1 MTSTPLS
8 QSQLSIFLS
17 CQNLDEQSGNYQLAF
32 LYKLPQSIDLQKLK
46 NALEAFVAAHPA
58 VLSHIQDRDGIPCMV
73 CSPEEWKAEI
83 KDIDS
88 IDRVKGSFARPMDLY
103 KDRLFRLELYRTP
116 SDNYFYCD
124 FHHILA
130 DGTGILLFQECL
142 SAAYLGK
149 EMPAERMSGAEIALE
164 EQKRRESGDFEEAR
178 QWFAREFGEA
188 AETESR
194 ILPDVYGA
202 EPSAYRELVAELDID
217 SDAMKEILSRYNYA
231 ESTLLTT
238 VFGLTLAS
246 WNADSAASF
255 STIWNGRK
263 SADARTA
270 FTMSVHTLP
279 VYVNAS
285 PDTPV
290 EEVLAGTK
298 AQMKGMKERSFFSIA
313 DCGAYLGLSPG
324 INFGFQGKYFPERPD
339 LVLDGTCIPVEDLR
353 TNPPGLGLSTELFTP
368 EQGPYKLRFWYKPC
382 EYTEG
387 ILRNFAESFAA
398 AVLSLKQART
408 VGDLCFAS
416 PAQLRT
422 LDGFNPGK
430 AVADTGKTVLDF
442 FRQRVREN
450 PDQTAVVCGDI
461 RLSYAQ
467 VDSLT
472 DRLAAYIEKNVRPGS
487 VVAIILGRSQYT
499 MIAPLGV
506 LKAGCSYQPLDPS
519 YPRERL
525 QFMVQ
530 DSGAALLIA
539 DEGLAELV
547 DGFQGPV
554 LPTARISALP
564 EGKPQAQPKPD
575 DLFVLLYTSGTTG
588 TPKGCMLNHRNISMF
603 AQHHGQRTGIS
614 ARSRLSAYASF
625 GFDAFV
631 GDLYGALVAGA
642 TLYIIP
648 EEIRLD
654 LAALHAFFEENGIT
668 HSFMTTQVAT
678 QFAINYP
685 SCKGLEVLFTGG
697 EKLSSLPLP
706 KYQLHNCYGPTESI
720 CYVISKVVTR
730 QEENIPIGVP
740 LPGVHAFVV
749 NKAGRRMPVGAAG
762 ELLEASLQV
771 GDGYLGRPEKT
782 AEAFADNPYET
793 DPAFARLYRTGDIV
807 RYRADGDIEFIGR
820 KDGQVKIRGFR
831 IELKE
836 VEAVIREFPD
846 MKDVTVQAFDQE
858 GGGKFM
864 AAYVVSDRT
873 VDIQALNAFILERKP
888 PYMVPAVTMQIDAIP
903 LNVNQKVDKKALP
916 KPQGGMKAENQA
928 AAPLNV
934 LEEELAALLKET
946 TGIEGAPLTEPLMLY
961 GLSSLS
967 GLRLATE
974 LYKRYGIQA
983 DMNSF
988 AKTATLQ
995 SIENDVLRHWMAGDA
1010 ASHSERSEATLLPQP
1025 LTNQQAG
1032 VYLDCIKAPQE
1043 TIYNIPMVWAFPAE
1057 ISAGTLQEAVQK
1069 VLAAHPSLQSTFEQR
1084 DGQIYQVPN
1093 DTPIPVLIKEASLD
1107 SERETFTL
1115 PFDLGKGPLGRV
1127 EILPGKDATYLLS
1140 DFHHLVFDGRS
1151 YDIFIQQVCAALEG
1165 KDIAPEAYTYFQYAA
1180 WQRKEEDGEAYARAH
1195 AFFAE
1200 QLAGLESPSAV
1211 IPDMEPGDQTGREV
1225 FLRKAVRA
1233 DIHPL
1238 CKQLGISP
1246 ASFYL
1251 GAAYLT
1257 LSAYNADNKVY
1268 MCTVSNGRGNLKTA
1282 DSFGMFVNTLAL
1294 AGDCGVE
1301 DTEAFLKQC
1310 DRHFQETLENQE
1322 YPFAKIADEF
1332 SFQPQV
1338 MLAYQVGVL
1347 ADYRV
1352 NGKEVKGENLEAGAP
1367 KFPLSIY
1374 IDGSEGQEE
1383 IVLGYDDSKYSPAL
1397 MQAFADAMETVCRGL
1412 LKYGHLSEIPFVDG
1426 ESLQRLDGFNHY
1438 TQEVDLG
1445 QTVVDL
1451 FRKQAR
1457 TTPDAPAV
1465 LFDGKAISYR
1475 ELDVFTDSLAARIL
1489 EFGLGEEDVVSVLIG
1504 RNAWMTKASLSVMKA
1519 GCAYQPL
1526 DPSYPAERLNFMI
1539 HDARAKLL
1547 IAEKDLVPLVGDYKG
1562 PVLTTEEL
1570 EAVRPLSDGA
1580 SPTLPGDHLPKPENL
1595 YILLYTSG
1603 STGVPKGVML
1613 EHRNLTNFC
1622 AWYCDYYGLK
1632 AGHRVAAFASYGFDA
1647 NMMDQYPALTCGAC
1661 VCIIPEDVRH
1671 DLVAL
1676 DRFITENG
1684 VTHSFMTT
1692 QVGVM
1697 YARNFPDN
1705 PSLKYLS
1712 VGGEKLISMP
1722 PPSYAFYNGYGP
1734 TECTIFST
1742 IFHVRK
1748 REDNIPIGHPLS
1760 NVQSYVVDKQMR
1772 RLPVGAAGE
1781 LLIGGEG
1788 VGRGYLN
1795 NPEKTAEC
1803 FIDNPFLPGVRL
1815 YRSGDIV
1822 RYRPDGNI
1830 EFVGRKDRQVKIRGF
1845 RIELKEVEAVIQ
1857 EIPGV
1862 RDVTVQAFDAP
1873 SGGKFLAAYV
1883 VAQGDF
1889 DTRAAADFIRER
1901 KPPYMVPAAWMQL
1914 DAIPLNVNQKVDRK
1928 ALPPATPQAL
1938 EDYVAPVGET
1948 EKTLCEIFAEVLG
1961 VERIGV
1967 IDSFFDLGGTSLMVT
1982 NIMVSAEKKGL
1993 HFAYSDVF
2001 AHPSPRSLASFLKG
2015 GQTPAQEDSNITE
2028 YDYSAIN
2035 ELLKDNSLESFT
2047 AGKRLTLGK
2056 NILLA
2061 GATGFLGIHVLKE
2074 LVESTGEDTT
2084 IWCLLRSKGSITP
2097 QRRLKEMLVYYFEKD
2112 YRSLLGGRIRA
2123 VEGDITRPES
2133 MEGFTEIDTVF
2144 NCAANVK
2151 HFSKGTDIED
2161 INYGGVK
2168 NLVALCERNGAYLVH
2183 VSTESVGGLTPGKVP
2198 ETLSEQM
2205 LFFGQLTDNQYVH
2218 SKFLAERHI
2227 LQHMADGKL
2236 RAKILRAGN
2245 LSPRAEDGEFQ
2256 VNMNA
2261 NAAMG
2266 RLRALKLIGACPY
2279 QALEGQMEFTPIDEA
2294 ARAMVLLAG
2303 TPLENCVFN
2312 VSNNHLV
2319 PMDDVITRLDKIDGI
2334 PMDYVEN
2341 GEFLSRMRAL
2351 QARPGMAAVL
2361 APLVAYEQSSAERE
2375 GVETLSSTVFTMQV
2389 LLRLGFRWNT
2399 TSSAYIDLIFEML
2412 RTMRYFD

>member
-1 MTSTPLS
+1 MTTTPLS
-8 QSQLSIFLS
+8 QSQLSLFLA
-17 CQNLDEQSGNYQLAF
+17 CQGLDPQNGNYQLAL
-32 LYKLPQSIDLQKLK
+32 LYKLPESIDLQKLK
-46 NALEAFVAAHPA
+46 KALEAFVAAHPA
-58 VLSHIQDRDGIPCMV
+58 VFSHVQDQDGTPCMV
-73 CSPEEWKAEI
+73 CSPEPWKAEI
-83 KDIDS
+83 KEIDS
-88 IDRVKGSFARPMDLY
+88 IDEVKGSFARPMDLY
-103 KDRLFRLELYRTP
+103 KDRLFRLELYKTLTA
-116 SDNYFYCD
+116 NYFYCD
-124 FHHILA
+124 FHHIIA
-130 DGTGILLFQECL
+130 DGTSLLLFQECL
-142 SAAYLGK
+142 NAAYQGK
-149 EMPAERMSGAEIALE
+149 EMPEEKMSGEDIARE
-164 EQKRRESGDFEEAR
+164 EQRQRESEAFDEAR

-194 ILPDVYGA
+194 ILPDVFGA
-202 EPSAYRELVAELDID
+202 APSPYQQLVVDLSVD
-217 SDAMKEILSRYNYA
+217 SAAMKEILPRYNCP

-238 VFGLTLAS
+238 VFGLTLAA

-263 SADARTA
+263 RDEERSV

-279 VYVNAS
+279 VYLNAQAE
-285 PDTPV
+285 TPV
-290 EEVLAGTK
+290 QEVLDQIK
-298 AQMKGMKERSFFSIA
+298 AQIQGMKERSFFSLA
-313 DCGAYLGLSPG
+313 DCSALLGLSPG
-324 INFGFQGKYFPERPD
+324 INLGFQGKYFPEKPT
-339 LVLDGTCIPVEDLR
+339 LTLDGKRIEAEDLR

-368 EQGPYKLRFWYKPC
+368 DEGPYRLRFWYRPS

-387 ILRNFAESFAA
+387 ILHSFAESFST
-398 AVLSLKQART
+398 AVLSLKQARS
-408 VGDLCFAS
+408 VGEIFFAS

-422 LDGFNPGK
+422 LDRFNPGK
-430 AVADTGKTVLDF
+430 AVADSEKTVLDY
-442 FRQRVREN
+442 FRQRVQED
-450 PDQTAVVCGDI
+450 PDQVAVVCGDV
-461 RLSYAQ
+461 RLSYAE
-467 VDSLT
+467 VDQLT
-472 DRLAAYIEKNVRPGS
+472 DKLAAYIEKTVRSGS
-487 VVAIILGRSQYT
+487 VVAIILERSLYT
-499 MIAPLGV
+499 MIAPLGA

-519 YPRERL
+519 YPTERL

-539 DEGLAELV
+539 DEGLAERV
-547 DGFQGPV
+547 EGFQGPI
-554 LPTARISALP
+554 LSTEHISTLP
-564 EGKPQAQPKPD
+564 EGKPKAHPQPD

-588 TPKGCMLNHRNISMF
+588 TPKGCMLNHRNISLF
-603 AQHHGQRTGIS
+603 AKHHAQRTGIS
-614 ARSRLSAYASF
+614 AHSRLSAYASF

-631 GDLYGALVAGA
+631 GDLYGALVSGA
-642 TLYIIP
+642 TLYLIP

-685 SCKGLEVLFTGG
+685 RCKGLEVLFTGG

-706 KYQLHNCYGPTESI
+706 AYQLHNCYGPTESI

-740 LPGVHAFVV
+740 LPGIHAYVV
-749 NKAGRRMPVGAAG
+749 NKAGGRMPVGAAG
-762 ELLEASLQV
+762 ELLEAGLQV
-771 GDGYLGRPEKT
+771 GDGYLGRPDKT
-782 AEAFADNPYET
+782 AEAFADNPYEA
-793 DPAFARLYRTGDIV
+793 DPAFRRLYRTGDIV

-836 VEAVIREFPD
+836 VESVIREFPD
-846 MKDVTVQAFDQE
+846 IKDVTVQAFDQE
-858 GGGKFM
+858 GGGKFL
-864 AAYVVSDRT
+864 AAYLVSDHSI
-873 VDIQALNAFILERKP
+873 DIQALNAFILERKP
-888 PYMVPAVTMQIDAIP
+888 PYMVPAVTLQIEAIP

-916 KPQGGMKAENQA
+916 KPQVQKKEENRSS
-928 AAPLNV
+928 APLNV
-934 LEEELAALLKET
+934 LEEQLTALLKET
-946 TGIEGAPLTEPLMLY
+946 TGIEGASLTEPLLLY

-974 LYKRYGIQA
+974 LYKRYGFQA

-995 SIENDVLRHWMAGDA
+995 GIENEILKKYMDGAVSPREEKESAR
-1010 ASHSERSEATLLPQP
+1010 EPQR

-1043 TIYNIPMVWAFPAE
+1043 TIYNIPMVWTFPAE
-1057 ISAGTLQEAVQK
+1057 ISASALQEAVRK
-1069 VLAAHPSLQSTFEQR
+1069 VLAAHPSLQSVFEQR
-1084 DGQIYQVPN
+1084 SGELYQVPT
-1093 DTPIPVLIKEASLD
+1093 DTPIPVLIKEAPLE
-1107 SERETFTL
+1107 SERESFTL
-1115 PFDLGKGPLGRV
+1115 PFDLGKGPLARV

-1151 YDIFIQQVCAALEG
+1151 YDIFIHQVCDALEG
-1165 KDIAPEAYTYFQYAA
+1165 KDIAPETYTYFQYAA
-1180 WQRKEEDGEAYARAH
+1180 AQREEENGEAYERAH

-1200 QLAGLESPSAV
+1200 QLADLEIPSAV
-1211 IPDMEPGDQTGREV
+1211 IPDLDVSEQTGREV
-1225 FLRKAVRA
+1225 FLKKAVRA

-1238 CKQLGISP
+1238 CQQMGISP

-1251 GAAYLT
+1251 SAAYLS
-1257 LSAYNADNKVY
+1257 LSAYNASKKVY
-1268 MCTVSNGRGNLKTA
+1268 LCTVSNGRTDLKTA
-1282 DSFGMFVNTLAL
+1282 DSFGMFVNTVAL
-1294 AGDCGVE
+1294 SGDCSVE
-1301 DTEAFLKQC
+1301 STEDFLKQC
-1310 DRHFQETLENQE
+1310 DRQFQETLQHQE
-1322 YPFAKIADEF
+1322 YPFAKIAAEF
-1332 SFQPQV
+1332 GFTPQV

-1347 ADYRV
+1347 ASYRV
-1352 NGKEVKGENLEAGAP
+1352 HGKEVKGENLEAGAP

-1374 IDGSEGQEE
+1374 IEGSEGKEE

-1397 MQAFADAMETVCRGL
+1397 MQAFADAMETVIRGL
-1412 LKYGHLSEIPFVDG
+1412 LKYPRLSEIPFVDG
-1426 ESLQRLDGFNHY
+1426 ENLQELDGFNHY
-1438 TQEVDLG
+1438 TKEVDLT
-1445 QTVVDL
+1445 QTVVDR
-1451 FRKQAR
+1451 FRQQAR
-1457 TTPDAPAV
+1457 LTPDAPAV
-1465 LFDGKAISYR
+1465 LFDGKTLSYR
-1475 ELDVFTDSLAARIL
+1475 ELDLFTDSLAAKIL
-1489 EFGLGEEDVVSVLIG
+1489 EAGLGEEDVVSVLIG
-1504 RNAWMTKASLSVMKA
+1504 RNAWMTKASLAVMKA

-1539 HDARAKLL
+1539 QNAHAKLL
-1547 IAEKDLVPLVGDYKG
+1547 IAEKELLPLVGDYKG
-1562 PVLTTEEL
+1562 PVLTTDEL
-1570 EAVRPLSDGA
+1570 ENLPAVPCPAEG
-1580 SPTLPGDHLPKPENL
+1580 PKSENL

-1613 EHRNLTNFC
+1613 EHRNLSNFC
-1622 AWYCDYYGLK
+1622 AWYCDYFSLK
-1632 AGHRVAAFASYGFDA
+1632 AGDRVAAFASYGFDA
-1647 NMMDQYPALTCGAC
+1647 NMMDQYPALSSGAC
-1661 VCIIPEDVRH
+1661 VCIIPESVRH

-1705 PSLKYLS
+1705 PSLRYLS
-1712 VGGEKLISMP
+1712 VGGEKLVSMP

-1760 NVQSYVVDKQMR
+1760 NVQLYVVDHQMR

-1781 LLIGGEG
+1781 LLIGGDG

-1803 FIDNPFLPGVRL
+1803 FIDNPFRQGVRL

-1822 RYRPDGNI
+1822 RYRSDGNI

-1862 RDVTVQAFDAP
+1862 KDVTVQAFDAP

-1883 VAQGDF
+1883 VAQGRF
-1889 DTRAAADFIRER
+1889 DSKAAADFIRER
-1901 KPPYMVPAAWMQL
+1901 KPPYMVPAAWTQL
-1914 DAIPLNVNQKVDRK
+1914 DQIPLNVNQKVDRK

-1948 EKTLCEIFAEVLG
+1948 EKILCDIFAEVLG
-1961 VERIGV
+1961 VERIGA

-1982 NIMVSAEKKGL
+1982 NVMVSAEKQNL

-2001 AHPSPRSLASFLKG
+2001 AHPSPRSLASFLNGNKA
-2015 GQTPAQEDSNITE
+2015 PLQEDRNITE
-2028 YDYSAIN
+2028 YDYAAIN
-2035 ELLKDNSLESFT
+2035 QLLKGNSLEAFLS
-2047 AGKRLTLGK
+2047 GKRLNLGK
-2056 NILLA
+2056 NILLT
-2061 GATGFLGIHVLKE
+2061 GTTGFLGIHVLKE
-2074 LVESTGEDTT
+2074 LVESTQEDTT
-2084 IWCLLRSKGSITP
+2084 IWCLVRSKGSITA
-2097 QRRLKEMLVYYFEKD
+2097 QRRLNEMLVYYFEKD
-2112 YRSLLGGRIRA
+2112 YRSLVGGRIQV

-2133 MEGFTEIDTVF
+2133 LEGFTEIDTVF

-2151 HFSKGTDIED
+2151 HFSQGTDIED

-2168 NLVALCERNGAYLVH
+2168 NLVALCERTGALLVH

-2227 LQHMADGKL
+2227 LQHMAEGKL
-2236 RAKILRAGN
+2236 CAKILRAGN

-2266 RLRALKLIGACPY
+2266 RLKALKLIGACPFEV
-2279 QALEGQMEFTPIDEA
+2279 LEGQMEFTPIDEA
-2294 ARAMVLLAG
+2294 ARAMVLLST
-2303 TPLENCVFN
+2303 TPKENCVFN

-2319 PMDDVITRLDKIDGI
+2319 PMDDVITRLDKIDGK
-2334 PMDYVEN
+2334 PMEYVEN
-2341 GEFLSRMRAL
+2341 KEFLSRMKAL
-2351 QARPGMAAVL
+2351 QNRPGMAAVM
-2361 APLVAYEQSSAERE
+2361 APLVAYEQSAAERE

-2412 RTMRYFD
+2412 RTMRYFE